1 MVGVWDSIGSEF
13 STVTEADDLV
23 LLRVTFEL
31 SSLGGMFLKPASLRF
46 PIPTELNEKRR

>member
-31 SSLGGMFLKPASLRF
+31 SSLGGMFLKPCVKMKQD
-46 PIPTELNEKRR
+46 IGENNKG